1 MINVLHMSSSMSV
14 EPPCHNTQK
23 AVFFIGEKNN
33 NQKQEHVTVF
43 EAGQEDLEYVL

>member
-1 MINVLHMSSSMSV
+1 MCFNVCV
-14 EPPCHNTQK
+14 EPPCRNTQK
-23 AVFFIGEKNN
+23 DVFLIGEEKN